1 MKALILVEVVAVAVE
16 GAKRKMKI
24 IIRTH
29 PKRQEYLDYLTA
41 NLPKETIF
49 SSDNSN
55 LGARANFIKALSLAE
70 NDSCL
75 HLEDDILFTTH
86 FLSKINKV
94 INKYRNFV
102 IQFFSQSNADLVTGS
117 RFDAGK
123 NFLGCLCF
131 YMPPKYSKL
140 LLDYYPNWLDKHKHL
155 AGSDLWLADWLRSR
169 NEIYYISVPSLVQHR
184 IGESLIYKNKSQDR
198 QSKTF
203 IDPI

>member
-1 MKALILVEVVAVAVE
+1 
-16 GAKRKMKI
+16 MKI

-29 PKRQEYLDYLTA
+29 PKREQYLEYLTK

-49 SSDNSN
+49 SDDTSEK
-55 LGARANFIKALSLAE
+55 GARANFINALTLAE

-75 HLEDDILFTTH
+75 HLEDDILLTTD
-86 FLSKINKV
+86 FLVKINKIV
-94 INKYRNFV
+94 NKYSNFV

-117 RFDAGK
+117 RFDLGK

-131 YMPPKYSKL
+131 YMPPRYSNM
-140 LLDYYPNWLDKHKHL
+140 LLDYYAGWKDKNKHI
-155 AGSDLWLADWLRSR
+155 AGYDLWLADWLRSR

-184 IGESLIYKNKSQDR
+184 IGESLIYKNKSQER

-203 IDPI
+203 IDPIPN